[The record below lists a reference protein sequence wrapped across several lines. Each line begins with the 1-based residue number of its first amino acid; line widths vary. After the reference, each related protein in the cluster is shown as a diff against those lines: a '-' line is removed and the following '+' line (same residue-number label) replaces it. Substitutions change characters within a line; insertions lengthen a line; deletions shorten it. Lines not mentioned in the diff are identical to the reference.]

1 MLLKVRNDIQEIDRI
16 CNDIKEF
23 CFSNDIN
30 EKKCFD
36 ILMIVDELATN
47 VIKYAFQDD
56 QEHVFDILLE
66 KNSQTVHIQLT
77 DDGIPFDPLKK
88 SDPDT
93 MSSLEDRNI
102 GGLGIFFAKQLSKLI
117 TYARIEDKNQLDILV
132 SLKEEE

>member
-23 CFSNDIN
+23 CSSNNID

-36 ILMIVDELATN
+36 ILLIVDELATN
-47 VIKYAFQDD
+47 IIRYAFNDE
-56 QEHVFDILLE
+56 QEHIFDILLE
-66 KNSQTVHIQLT
+66 KNNQTIHIQLT

-93 MSSLEDRNI
+93 DASLEDRNI

-117 TYARIEDKNQLDILV
+117 TYARIENKNQLDILV
-132 SLKEEE
+132 SLKGEE

>member
-1 MLLKVRNDIQEIDRI
+1 MLLKVKNDIQEIDRI

-23 CFSNDIN
+23 CFSNDIH

-47 VIKYAFQDD
+47 VIRYAFQDD

-93 MSSLEDRNI
+93 ASPLEERNI

>member
-47 VIKYAFQDD
+47 VIKYAFHDD

-66 KNSQTVHIQLT
+66 KNSQTVHIQLV

-117 TYARIEDKNQLDILV
+117 TYARIENKNQLDILV